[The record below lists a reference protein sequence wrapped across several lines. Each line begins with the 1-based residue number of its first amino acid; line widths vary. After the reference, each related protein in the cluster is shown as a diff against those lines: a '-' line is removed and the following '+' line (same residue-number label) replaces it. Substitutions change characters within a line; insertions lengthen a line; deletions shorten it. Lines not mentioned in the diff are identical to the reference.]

1 MVFDETDQGLVLRV
15 RLTPNAATAG
25 VKGLFKAAEGEEY
38 LKINV
43 RAVPEK
49 NKANRELLDFLAR
62 ETGIAKSCWEVVG
75 GATDRYKR
83 ILLSGERE
91 HIKIKLQHWLEKALS
106 DD

>member
-1 MVFDETDQGLVLRV
+1 MVFDEIDKGLVLRV

-25 VKGLFKAAEGEEY
+25 VKGLFKAAEGEAY

-49 NKANRELLDFLAR
+49 NKANRELIEFLAR
-62 ETGIAKSCWEVVG
+62 GIGVAKSSLEIIG
-75 GATDRYKR
+75 GSADRYKR

-91 HIKIKLQHWLEKALS
+91 LIKIKLQNWLEKVLT

>member
-1 MVFDETDQGLVLRV
+1 MVFDETDKGLVLRV

-49 NKANRELLDFLAR
+49 NKATVNCSIFWPERQESLKAVGKLSAAR
-62 ETGIAKSCWEVVG
+62 PTDIKESCFQGKES
-75 GATDRYKR
+75 
-83 ILLSGERE
+83 I
-91 HIKIKLQHWLEKALS
+91 
-106 DD
+106 